1 MKTTLLVASFLGQLP
16 RGLIV
21 HPDEKH
27 IIYSL
32 GCNVIIQ
39 NINSPHVEPLWGH
52 DNAVSCI
59 AVSHSGK
66 YLASGQVTHSGFKVH
81 LTFLK
86 SRLGDQQL
94 KLRENWGKFLKTVEL
109 IFEIFLIFS
118 CYMIVL
124 WQRCLTFPKVHC
136 RVMIYYTNWNSIDQ
150 YE

>member
-1 MKTTLLVASFLGQLP
+1 MKSTLFVASFLGQLP

-66 YLASGQVTHSGFKVH
+66 YLASGQVTHSGFKVR

-86 SRLGDQQL
+86 SKLGDQQIEL
-94 KLRENWGKFLKTVEL
+94 LENSQGKLLKTVEF
-109 IFEIFLIFS
+109 IFEIFLIFILYDHFIAEVFNYHSSTLS
-118 CYMIVL
+118 CDDIL
-124 WQRCLTFPKVHC
+124 C
-136 RVMIYYTNWNSIDQ
+136 
-150 YE
+150 